1 MFITTFFVSALMFIN
16 ASSNTNTSYYSPIRE
31 IVTQSVV
38 FRSTQKLRSSDGREL
53 FFYTSGKCDGFDGD
67 RREFSCKYTLS
78 DGEVR
83 LLDEKGNTVYKG
95 TYRMKSDGQNL
106 SNVTIAGTTY
116 WAK

>member
-1 MFITTFFVSALMFIN
+1 MFITTLFVSAMMVIN
-16 ASSNTNTSYYSPIRE
+16 ASSNIPISYCSPNRE
-31 IVTQSVV
+31 ITTQNVV
-38 FRSTQKLRSSDGREL
+38 FRTTQKLRSNDGREL
-53 FFYTSGKCDGFDGD
+53 YFYTNGTCDGFDGD
-67 RREFSCKYTLS
+67 HREFSCKYTLS
-78 DGEVR
+78 AGDVR

>member
-1 MFITTFFVSALMFIN
+1 M
-16 ASSNTNTSYYSPIRE
+16 
-31 IVTQSVV
+31 
-38 FRSTQKLRSSDGREL
+38 FRSNQKLRSNDGREL
-53 FFYTSGKCDGFDGD
+53 YFYTSGTCDGFDGD
-67 RREFSCKYTLS
+67 RREFSCRYTLS

-106 SNVTIAGTTY
+106 SSVTIAGTTY